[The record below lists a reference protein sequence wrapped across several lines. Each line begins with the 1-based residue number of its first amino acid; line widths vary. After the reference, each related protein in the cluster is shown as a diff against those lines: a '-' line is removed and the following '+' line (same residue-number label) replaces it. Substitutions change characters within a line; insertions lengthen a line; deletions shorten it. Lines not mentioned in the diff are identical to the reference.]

1 MITVYYGADAGCGCT
16 MLAQSTANLIAK
28 NNLEKRVL
36 LLNLSGQPGTEYSGM
51 DFNYSIDDIHI
62 KLKSKVLSIC
72 EFESVCSIKNNL
84 YILQG
89 SKNLKQR
96 KEYMPE
102 EIKSLLELVE
112 SNFDYVI
119 IDAGSSIYLGLG
131 IGALMYGGRNIL
143 VTTQSKL
150 VMKRFL
156 QKQSLFN
163 KLNIKFEGLII
174 NKYISKHF
182 LSNEKEVKASYEIE
196 ECQSLEYSAYG
207 MQAEN
212 DWLTIENF
220 DKEYEKGL
228 KAITNIYL
236 DGDLN
241 NVLPK
246 NRAFGFFR
254 RR

>member
-1 MITVYYGADAGCGCT
+1 MITVYFGADAGCGCT
-16 MLAQSTANLIAK
+16 MVAQGTANLIAK

-36 LLNLSGQPGTEYSGM
+36 LLNLSGHPGIEYSGM

-62 KLKSKVLSIC
+62 KLKSKVLTIS
-72 EFESVCSIKNNL
+72 EFESVCSRKNNL

-89 SKNLKQR
+89 SKSLMQS

-112 SNFDYVI
+112 NKFDYVI
-119 IDAGSSIYLGLG
+119 VDAGNCIYLGLG
-131 IGALMYGGRNIL
+131 IGALMYGCRNIL

-150 VMKRFL
+150 VIKRFF
-156 QKQSLFN
+156 QKQTILSQ
-163 KLNIKFEGLII
+163 LNIKFEGLII

-182 LSNEKEVKASYEIE
+182 LLNEKEVKTSYEIE
-196 ECQSLEYSAYG
+196 DCQILEYSAYG

-212 DWLTIENF
+212 DWITIENF
-220 DKEYEKGL
+220 DKEYEKAL
-228 KAITNIYL
+228 KAIMNLTS
-236 DGDLN
+236 DGGLN
-241 NVLPK
+241 NLSNK
-246 NRAFGFFR
+246 KSCFDFFR